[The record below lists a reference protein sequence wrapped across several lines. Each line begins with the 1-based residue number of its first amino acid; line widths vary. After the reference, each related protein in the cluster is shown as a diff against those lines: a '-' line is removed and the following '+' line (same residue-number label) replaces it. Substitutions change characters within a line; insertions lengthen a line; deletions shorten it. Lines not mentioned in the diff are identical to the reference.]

1 MKDKRIFDENKKVI
15 YAGRGAR
22 SKKCREMISLGLAY
36 VLDEEG
42 ELEPLV
48 PETSVE
54 PTIAESAEKIRG
66 AAEELAD
73 TLGVEITGYEVRME
87 SGDKTFIA
95 ELGTPD
101 VHLVNGLTF
110 DQLAEMANT
119 IIGWMMN
126 RGLLFHEYQELVEK
140 VHRLLARHQLPRG
153 ILQGMVPTVQDAAAD
168 ARESFA
174 VNQIPGSPSNTCF
187 DELWILP
194 GLMPNNHVCQPHFE
208 GIDEVHTEDMPPL
221 NERHGMD
228 NCREL
233 WEGRVENVA
242 PQFVCDNLAA
252 AAHSRCLNRG
262 ANKVVRIFLHWEGRL
277 TDSISAMNYPNNVSQ
292 QYRDCL
298 NRFIGHCSELKRS
311 GDNPGLR
318 VMIYRPNG
326 MVEEV
331 SL

>member
-1 MKDKRIFDENKKVI
+1 MKDKRIFDEEGGAI

-22 SKKCREMISLGLAY
+22 SKRCREMINLGLAY
-36 VLDEEG
+36 VLDGEG
-42 ELEPLV
+42 ELKPLA
-48 PETSVE
+48 PETPKE
-54 PTIAESAEKIRG
+54 PTISESAKKIQG

-73 TLGVEITGYEVRME
+73 TLGVKVTGYEVRME

-95 ELGTPD
+95 ELGIPSID
-101 VHLVNGLTF
+101 VVNGLTF

-153 ILQGMVPTVQDAAAD
+153 TLQGMTPTVQEAAAD
-168 ARESFA
+168 ARGSFA
-174 VNQIPGSPSNTCF
+174 VNQIPGSPSNACF

-194 GLMPNNHVCQPHFE
+194 GLMPYNHVCQPHFE
-208 GIDEVHTEDMPPL
+208 GIDEIHTEDLPPL
-221 NERHGMD
+221 NEQHGMG

-233 WEGRVENVA
+233 WEGHVENVA
-242 PQFVCDNLAA
+242 PQFVCDNLATA
-252 AAHSRCLNRG
+252 ARSRCLNRG
-262 ANKVVRIFLHWEGRL
+262 ANRVVRIFLHWEGQL
-277 TDSISAMNYPNNVSQ
+277 ADSISAMNYPNNVSQ

-298 NRFIGHCSELKRS
+298 NRFIAHCSELKQS
-311 GDNPGLR
+311 GDNSELR
-318 VMIYRPNG
+318 VIIYRPNG
-326 MVEEV
+326 MIEEV